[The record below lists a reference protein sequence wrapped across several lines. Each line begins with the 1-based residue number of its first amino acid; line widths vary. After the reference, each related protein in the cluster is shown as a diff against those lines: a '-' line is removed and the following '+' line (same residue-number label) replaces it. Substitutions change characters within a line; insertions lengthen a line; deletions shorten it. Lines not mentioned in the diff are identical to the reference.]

1 MRMLKALKGSGI
13 FFFTLLLAA
22 HAAQAATS
30 NDVVATIN
38 GKDLTKVEFDRRYK
52 ENIQIFKFTPPT
64 KANVLND
71 IINFELAVQEAKKQG
86 LDKDPQIQE
95 RLNAVLYQSLVEKQ
109 LTEKFRSAV
118 DVTEKEARDFCKR
131 NPAVRASHVFVALK
145 PAALKSEEDAANKK
159 IREAQAALSAGMK
172 FEQAVTK
179 FSEGYATEAGGDI
192 GYQTKDKLDPTF
204 YMETRKLSM
213 NEVSKPVRSQFGMH
227 LIKLT
232 GVQDCAKISIPEW
245 QRMVFDEKRAKIF
258 EDFMRTLRAKAKVS
272 VNDALIKE

>member
-1 MRMLKALKGSGI
+1 MRMHKALKTSGI
-13 FFFTLLLAA
+13 FFFALLLAGN
-22 HAAQAATS
+22 AARAATT
-30 NDVVATIN
+30 NNVVATIN
-38 GKDLTKVEFDRRYK
+38 GKDLTKEEFDRRYK

-71 IINFELAVQEAKKQG
+71 IINFELAVQEAKKEG

-109 LTEKFRSAV
+109 LTGKFRSVV
-118 DVTEKEARDFCKR
+118 DVTDKEARDFCKR

-145 PAALKSEEDAANKK
+145 PAALKTEEAAAMKK
-159 IREAQAALSAGMK
+159 IKDAEAAIAGGMK

-179 FSEGYATEAGGDI
+179 FSEGYASEAGGDI

-204 YMETRKLSM
+204 YMEARKLSVGDM
-213 NEVSKPVRSQFGMH
+213 SKPVRSQFGMH

-232 GVQDCAKISIPEW
+232 GVQDCGKINIPEW

-258 EDFMRTLRAKAKVS
+258 EDFMKSLRSKAKVS
-272 VNDALIKE
+272 INDALIKE